1 MGVVFSQLQT
11 PLLYAPLTKAE
22 NELRK
27 TLMWEIETILEKVK
41 LKKQYRDQKRKKF
54 DLEWSFL
61 LGHTCNALGATSFEA
76 PHNFKQG
83 RGVNLTPVEDR
94 NLPKWK
100 KQLWALSKE
109 LITMVDED
117 FAAGEYVVNYACM
130 TQPEHFVKKHVDSH
144 DISHQYAMALGD
156 YSGAYLRC
164 YDEEDNVLGD
174 FDYQYEVCK
183 MDGRLPHELISDDFE
198 GERFCVIW
206 FKSYDHRKTEADTIC
221 REPCMM

>member
-1 MGVVFSQLQT
+1 MGAVFSQLQT

-61 LGHTCNALGATSFEA
+61 LGHTCNALGATSFET

-109 LITMVDED
+109 LITL
-117 FAAGEYVVNYACM
+117 FLIFG
-130 TQPEHFVKKHVDSH
+130 FF
-144 DISHQYAMALGD
+144 
-156 YSGAYLRC
+156 YLR
-164 YDEEDNVLGD
+164 G
-174 FDYQYEVCK
+174 Q
-183 MDGRLPHELISDDFE
+183 
-198 GERFCVIW
+198 
-206 FKSYDHRKTEADTIC
+206 IC
-221 REPCMM
+221 RPVEPGNEIRGSWAGNHF

>member
-198 GERFCVIW
+198 GTRFCVVW
-206 FKSYDHRKTEADTIC
+206 FKLYDQRKMAPDPIFNTPYI
-221 REPCMM
+221 M